1 MKEVGE
7 TVEEESPL
15 ERALKITDLMDLL
28 KDVKMELG
36 SILDTLID
44 LLPRQNPN
52 YIQEYALLMARVR
65 ELIRDIE
72 KYV

>member
-1 MKEVGE
+1 MREVGE
-7 TVEEESPL
+7 TIEKERPL
-15 ERALKITDLMDLL
+15 ELKISELVDLL
-28 KDVKMELG
+28 KNVKMELG

-65 ELIRDIE
+65 ELIKDIE
-72 KYV
+72 GYL